1 MYDRYGNRSDQNQTY
16 GNPPM
21 NHVTI
26 DAAHNR
32 ISGSPYAYDASG
44 NMTNDG
50 NNTLVYDGENR
61 LVSATN
67 GSSSGTYTYD
77 GKGQRVQ
84 KVSGSTTTVTLFL
97 GSQVMAEYVN
107 GAAPS
112 SPTNEYIYAG
122 GQRIASIQS
131 GTTNYWHSDNLS
143 PRVRTDTNGH
153 FPFGETWYSP
163 TGAPYIFTTYYRD
176 SESGN
181 DYAQARYNI
190 NRLGRFSSPDPLG
203 GDISDPQSLNRYPYV
218 LNSPLNLVDPVGL
231 SDCPD
236 MKPTCG
242 DDWIDLCNGSPGVDL
257 FGGIPGGGGCGAI
270 PGCPNGVG
278 ATSMCID
285 KWGNIAGSYNG
296 EIYCNGPYCSYWDA
310 SKYSWVPC
318 PPFSQCQSPNPGSP
332 YLGGL
337 GSGSWGWNA
346 TKSFVNGWFTQG
358 LSDQAGSCT
367 AVFLNSVQNSG
378 VNALRSAATNLQ
390 KYGQAVASGLANAGP
405 QAEEA
410 IAAMVAGGQLNS
422 AVGAVSTNIITGTA
436 PLALA
441 ASPYVVRV
449 GGYAVLA
456 GFDALL
462 YKGVADEVAAIKKGQ
477 CKP

>member
-1 MYDRYGNRSDQNQTY
+1 MGPSLSVTPNSPGTKLLRELTLLTVASPETTVTTGSTAYPKWGVSEVYDRYGNRSDQNQTY

-143 PRVRTDTNGH
+143 PRVRTDTNGNVADQRGH

-257 FGGIPGGGGCGAI
+257 FGGIPGGGA
-270 PGCPNGVG
+270 
-278 ATSMCID
+278 AQS
-285 KWGNIAGSYNG
+285 
-296 EIYCNGPYCSYWDA
+296 GPARTDYRA
-310 SKYSWVPC
+310 VP
-318 PPFSQCQSPNPGSP
+318 
-332 YLGGL
+332 
-337 GSGSWGWNA
+337 
-346 TKSFVNGWFTQG
+346 V
-358 LSDQAGSCT
+358 
-367 AVFLNSVQNSG
+367 AV
-378 VNALRSAATNLQ
+378 
-390 KYGQAVASGLANAGP
+390 
-405 QAEEA
+405 
-410 IAAMVAGGQLNS
+410 
-422 AVGAVSTNIITGTA
+422 
-436 PLALA
+436 
-441 ASPYVVRV
+441 
-449 GGYAVLA
+449 
-456 GFDALL
+456 D
-462 YKGVADEVAAIKKGQ
+462 
-477 CKP
+477 